1 MDLLV
6 FAPHP
11 DDETIGAGGVIQ
23 QALAAGKQV
32 RVVFATSGDAYP
44 EAASALLRKPIA
56 ELRPSDYVSLAAT
69 RQREAITAVALL
81 GLSASSLV
89 FLGYPDAAMTAVCAN
104 ESLSPVESP
113 TTGKRSTY
121 GPVVADYHTV
131 SHGQP
136 APYTRRSAFADVVE
150 ILRDSRAAAVYVTD
164 HADTHLD
171 HSAIFEL
178 VAAATAAIDYVG
190 ELLTFVVHSG
200 PNECWPWPNGAGPHS
215 EFEQHVVDGITYP
228 IGAQWPPPVRAPVT
242 TSECAVKLQAI
253 RAHASQ
259 CAVDG
264 EYLQSFV
271 KSEEVFWRPL

>member
-1 MDLLV
+1 VDVLV

-11 DDETIGAGGVIQ
+11 DDEAIGAAGVIQ
-23 QALAAGKQV
+23 QALAAGKNV

-56 ELRPSDYVSLAAT
+56 ELRPSDFLRLAAT
-69 RQREAITAVALL
+69 RQREAVNATALL
-81 GLSASSLV
+81 GLGASSLV

-104 ESLSPVESP
+104 ESPSPVESP
-113 TTGKRSTY
+113 TTGNHSTY

-136 APYTRRSAFADVVE
+136 APYTRRAALADVVE
-150 ILRDSRAAAVYVTD
+150 ILRDSRPAAVYVTD
-164 HADTHLD
+164 PADTHLD
-171 HSAIFEL
+171 HSATFEL
-178 VAAATAAIDYVG
+178 VAAATAAIEYAGD
-190 ELLTFVVHSG
+190 LLTFVAHSG
-200 PNECWPWPNGAGPHS
+200 PNECWPWPNGAAPHS
-215 EFEQHVVDGITYP
+215 GFEQHEVEGITYP
-228 IGAQWPPPVRAPVT
+228 IGARWPPPVRAT
-242 TSECAVKLQAI
+242 LTASECAVKLQAI

-264 EYLQSFV
+264 EYLESFV